1 VGDVISYGGD
11 LRIVATRGEISRVQ
25 QQLHLA
31 GAALTG
37 ELELTDFIALPLK
50 RIGLALELPA
60 IDSRLQQLLHAC
72 QVASDE
78 YLDGDA
84 LIAENVIGAN
94 LAPVAALGLLS
105 IADRVGLLQETKVSA
120 LQTMADT
127 PVRSPQSI
135 EHLVQRL
142 INLDDREGAKI
153 RIEKYPGKFLVY
165 IPGTQVWQPVARAN
179 PFDLTSNLSAMTG
192 AGVAASEL
200 GVQRALIQAGVTQND
215 RVLFIGHS
223 QGGLIAANIAANAEK
238 QNYRVAGLITLGA
251 PLGQLATQI
260 KVSTISLEHSNDVV
274 PKLGLKANP
283 IAANW
288 VTVQRELPVDE
299 NKNALVQAHEL
310 PGYQET
316 ARLTDNAQDAAV
328 QRIKS
333 ELLNEKSETGITKI
347 FTLRRD

>member
-11 LRIVATRGEISRVQ
+11 LSIVATRSEISRVQ
-25 QQLHLA
+25 QNLQMA

-37 ELELTDFIALPLK
+37 EVELTDFLALPLK
-50 RIGLALELPA
+50 RIGLAMELPE

-78 YLDGDA
+78 YFDGDA
-84 LIAENVIGAN
+84 LIAESVIGAN
-94 LAPVAALGLLS
+94 LAPVAAIGLLS
-105 IADRVGLLQETKVSA
+105 IANRVGLLQETNISA
-120 LQTMADT
+120 QQTVADT
-127 PVRSPQSI
+127 PVRSPKSI

-142 INLDDREGAKI
+142 VKFDDREGAKI
-153 RIEKYPGKFLVY
+153 RIEKYSNKYLVY
-165 IPGTQVWQPVARAN
+165 IPGTQVWQPFAKTN

-200 GVQRALIQAGVTQND
+200 GVQRALQQAGVTKTD
-215 RVLFIGHS
+215 RVIFVGHS

-238 QNYRVAGLITLGA
+238 QNYKVAGLVTLGA

-260 KVSTISLEHSNDVV
+260 KVPTISLEHTNDVV

-283 IAANW
+283 IANEW

-299 NKNALVQAHEL
+299 NKNTLVQAHEL
-310 PGYQET
+310 PGYQDT
-316 ARLTDNAQDAAV
+316 AKLADDSTDAGV

-333 ELLNEKSETGITKI
+333 ELLDQKSETGTTKI

>member
-1 VGDVISYGGD
+1 MGDVISYGGD
-11 LRIVATRGEISRVQ
+11 LSIVATRGEISRVQ
-25 QQLHLA
+25 QHLQLA

-37 ELELTDFIALPLK
+37 EVELTDFLALPLK
-50 RIGLALELPA
+50 RIGLAMELPA
-60 IDSRLQQLLHAC
+60 IDLRLQQLLHAC
-72 QVASDE
+72 QLASDE
-78 YLDGDA
+78 YFDGDA
-84 LIAENVIGAN
+84 LIAENVIGVN
-94 LAPVAALGLLS
+94 LAPLAALGLLS
-105 IADRVGLLQETKVSA
+105 IANHAGLLQETKVSVQ
-120 LQTMADT
+120 QTEVDS

-135 EHLVQRL
+135 ENLVQRL
-142 INLDDREGAKI
+142 IKLDDREGAKI

-165 IPGTQVWQPVARAN
+165 IPGTQEWQPLAKAN

-200 GVQRALIQAGVTQND
+200 GVQRALLQAGVTQND

-238 QNYRVAGLITLGA
+238 QKYRVAGLVTLGA

-260 KVSTISLEHSNDVV
+260 KVPTISLEHSNDVV

-288 VTVQRELPVDE
+288 VTVQREIAVDE
-299 NKNALVQAHEL
+299 NRNALVQAHEL
-310 PGYQET
+310 AGYQET
-316 ARLTDNAQDAAV
+316 AKLTDLAADAGV
-328 QRIKS
+328 QRIKT
-333 ELLNEKSETGITKI
+333 ELLDQKSESGITKI